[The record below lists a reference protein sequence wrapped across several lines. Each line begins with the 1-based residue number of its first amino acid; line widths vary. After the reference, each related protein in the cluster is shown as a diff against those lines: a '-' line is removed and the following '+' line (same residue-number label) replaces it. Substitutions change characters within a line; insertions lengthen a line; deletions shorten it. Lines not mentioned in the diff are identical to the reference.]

1 MHAMQILEIA
11 VHGEQLFIAD
21 DALQA
26 SYQQFVRIA
35 LTAKKPVY
43 SSEVCQELKTM
54 FASSL
59 LPIVVAYEG
68 DLFGYS
74 YDAVQM
80 QRILRNLIVI
90 LFHVPV
96 EESWE
101 PYQTLCEL
109 VNRGSPVCY
118 SSHYHPLENVLPCS
132 CCTYR
137 FPQIPCDRVLE
148 KLRRWERCPSLT
160 NSRVLAS
167 FCCRR
172 RHLRS
177 RSGQGSHHSR
187 YLPEQRS

>member
-43 SSEVCQELKTM
+43 SSEVCQELKTV

-68 DLFGYS
+68 DLFGCS

-118 SSHYHPLENVLPCS
+118 SSLSPTGE
-132 CCTYR
+132 
-137 FPQIPCDRVLE
+137 
-148 KLRRWERCPSLT
+148 CPSLLVLHLPFSADSLRPC
-160 NSRVLAS
+160 SRETSEVGALS
-167 FCCRR
+167 F
-172 RHLRS
+172 
-177 RSGQGSHHSR
+177 SH
-187 YLPEQRS
+187 Q